1 MYGGQGALARL
12 TAAEPGL
19 EILAVSVLDDGS
31 LDHLREAIWQLTGL
45 LRVYPKH
52 DGKVDDEPFALPLGA
67 TIAEVADEIHHELG
81 VDCAGALVWGRSARF
96 DGQRVGRAH
105 VVADGD
111 VVEILV

>member
-1 MYGGQGALARL
+1 M
-12 TAAEPGL
+12 
-19 EILAVSVLDDGS
+19 SVLDDGS

-52 DGKVDDEPFALPLGA
+52 DGKVYDEPFALPLGA

-81 VDCAGALVWGRSARF
+81 VDCAGALVWSRSARF

>member
-1 MYGGQGALARL
+1 M
-12 TAAEPGL
+12 
-19 EILAVSVLDDGS
+19 SVLDDGS

-81 VDCAGALVWGRSARF
+81 ADCAGAFVWGQSARF
-96 DGQRVGRAH
+96 DGQRVGCAH